1 MEYASNAKG
10 NLGVVMGSTGLGV
23 ALLNSV
29 ANWMQGQQK
38 TEGDK
43 PVTRYE
49 MGLFQQINA
58 KDQEIT
64 LLKANQFTQTTY
76 STIQQQMNAQAV
88 YNAQATANI
97 GFIQQQVQELQSIT
111 KRVIPNENLNPGY
124 GQAIVGSIPAPV
136 PPPPPVFY
144 YGYPPVPPTTA
155 TTTTNTT
162 TTTTGA

>member
-10 NLGVVMGSTGLGV
+10 NTAV
-23 ALLNSV
+23 ALAGTALGGAVINGIV
-29 ANWMQGQQK
+29 NWMQGQQK
-38 TEGDK
+38 TEGDR

-49 MGLFQQINA
+49 MGLFQQMNA

-64 LLKANQFTQTTY
+64 LLKANQFTQTTA
-76 STIQQQMNAQAV
+76 SAIQQQLNAQAV
-88 YNAQATANI
+88 YNAQANASI
-97 GFIQQQVQELQSIT
+97 GFIQQQVKDLQSIT
-111 KRVIPNENLNPGY
+111 KLTIPNENLNPGY

-136 PPPPPVFY
+136 PPPVFY
-144 YGYPPVPPTTA
+144 YGYPPIPPPTTA